1 MFRKLTI
8 KERFFFFLSIT
19 LMMSYGYQCYF
30 NRQVQKDINLTL
42 EDHNISV
49 NKYVEMNGNLQKAT
63 EHWRAMYYAS
73 TTTNNQLEQQIEVI
87 NDYWKKECMKVR
99 DELFDLKNESRK
111 K

>member
-1 MFRKLTI
+1 MI
-8 KERFFFFLSIT
+8 
-19 LMMSYGYQCYF
+19 SYAYQSYF
-30 NRQVQKDINLTL
+30 NYKIEEDINLTL
-42 EDHNISV
+42 KEHNISV
-49 NKYVEMNGNLQKAT
+49 NKYTEINDNLQGAIK
-63 EHWRAMYYAS
+63 HWQAMYYAS